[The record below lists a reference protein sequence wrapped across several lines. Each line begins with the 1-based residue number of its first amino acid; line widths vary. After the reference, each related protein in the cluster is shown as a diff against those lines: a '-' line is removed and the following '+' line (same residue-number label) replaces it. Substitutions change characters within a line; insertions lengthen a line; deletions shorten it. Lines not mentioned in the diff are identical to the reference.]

1 MPVLNA
7 LCLLQGHKSFVKG
20 LAWDPVGTYL
30 ASAADD
36 KCVIIWR
43 TDGWQPVATITTPFR
58 HGFSTSTFFLRLD
71 WAPCECPAGNTWA
84 VGRKCTDRTI
94 GALTES
100 CGHCRAEIWPQ
111 HSLTPHDHASGAGL
125 GSWLHVACPRTL
137 RLPGLPGRGWT
148 QVLYRASSLA
158 LPEV

>member
-1 MPVLNA
+1 MPAVNA

-43 TDGWQPVATITTPFR
+43 TDGWQPVATITAPFR

-71 WAPCECPAGNTWA
+71 WAPCECPAGSTWA
-84 VGRKCTDRTI
+84 IGPKCTDRI
-94 GALTES
+94 M
-100 CGHCRAEIWPQ
+100 P
-111 HSLTPHDHASGAGL
+111 SLTGADSGPSMVPSCMWGWPWVAGRM
-125 GSWLHVACPRTL
+125 WL
-137 RLPGLPGRGWT
+137 
-148 QVLYRASSLA
+148 VLKC
-158 LPEV
+158 